1 MLPNGENAHITVRD
15 PMWWKGMLDSISI
28 DFPCVNI
35 LLLCSPTY
43 GSVQVF
49 ESWRAD
55 EWATSTNFETQMP
68 APAQAGKLPVANN
81 EILVTKDQLFA
92 LINNWLEKAPEN
104 RVELIDLVSQSFKK

>member
-1 MLPNGENAHITVRD
+1 
-15 PMWWKGMLDSISI
+15 
-28 DFPCVNI
+28 
-35 LLLCSPTY
+35 
-43 GSVQVF
+43 
-49 ESWRAD
+49 
-55 EWATSTNFETQMP
+55 MP